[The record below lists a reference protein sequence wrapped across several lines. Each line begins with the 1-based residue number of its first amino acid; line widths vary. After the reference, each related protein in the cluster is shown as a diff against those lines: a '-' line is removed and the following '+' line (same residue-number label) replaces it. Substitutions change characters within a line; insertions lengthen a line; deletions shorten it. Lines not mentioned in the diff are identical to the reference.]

1 MGFSG
6 GSLVKNLPT
15 NVGDRARY
23 LGGADPLEQEKA
35 TPSSILPGK
44 SPGERSLAG
53 YSLWGP
59 KRVGHSD

>member
-23 LGGADPLEQEKA
+23 LGGADLLEKEMA
-35 TPSSILPGK
+35 THCTILPGK

-53 YSLWGP
+53 YSPWGP